1 MSKQTKDT
9 EKNHDLNNRKTQ
21 WHMAVT
27 PAMKLEFMEYSRI
40 LDYIPEH
47 LLNSKALQI
56 DLLIIKKDSD
66 MLIENEIGRIFR
78 HHNIIEYKSPHDKV
92 GINTYFKVHAY
103 ASLYKIGEGKTGYE
117 PEDITITMIRRGKP
131 YKLFNWFTKN
141 GCSVKKV
148 YEGVYYI
155 ESAGFFRTQVIVAKE
170 LDAVNHVWLKAL
182 TDDMDRQ
189 QAEDLIAKSTEMMD
203 RPEAG
208 YVDAV
213 LQIASKANR
222 KLFEAIKKEDRN
234 MYSALVELMQPE
246 IDEAVDKR
254 INEAVNEAV
263 SKAVN
268 EAVSKAVKET
278 WDEATNEVT
287 NEVTA
292 KKNLEAIEKAI
303 RKLNMTVE
311 EACAFM
317 DTTPE
322 QYEIYKDVVKNAKNR
337 EHRK

>member
-1 MSKQTKDT
+1 
-9 EKNHDLNNRKTQ
+9 
-21 WHMAVT
+21 
-27 PAMKLEFMEYSRI
+27 
-40 LDYIPEH
+40 
-47 LLNSKALQI
+47 
-56 DLLIIKKDSD
+56 
-66 MLIENEIGRIFR
+66 
-78 HHNIIEYKSPHDKV
+78 
-92 GINTYFKVHAY
+92 
-103 ASLYKIGEGKTGYE
+103 
-117 PEDITITMIRRGKP
+117 
-131 YKLFNWFTKN
+131 
-141 GCSVKKV
+141 
-148 YEGVYYI
+148 
-155 ESAGFFRTQVIVAKE
+155 
-170 LDAVNHVWLKAL
+170 
-182 TDDMDRQ
+182 MDRQ

-263 SKAVN
+263 SKAV
-268 EAVSKAVKET
+268 KET

-287 NEVTA
+287 SEVTA
-292 KKNLEAIEKAI
+292 KNKLEAINNAI

>member
-1 MSKQTKDT
+1 MPEQTNDM
-9 EKNHDLNNRKTQ
+9 EKNDLNNRKTQ

-27 PAMKLEFMEYSRI
+27 PAIKLEFMEYSQI

-47 LLNSKALQI
+47 LLNTKALQI
-56 DLLIIKKDSD
+56 DLLVIKKDSD
-66 MLIENEIGRIFR
+66 TLIENEIGRIFR
-78 HHNIIEYKSPHDKV
+78 HYNIIEYKSPHDKV
-92 GINTYFKVHAY
+92 DINTYFKVYAY
-103 ASLYKIGEGKTGYE
+103 ASLYKIGEGKTTYE

-131 YKLFNWFTKN
+131 YKLFRWFREN

-148 YEGVYYI
+148 YDGVYYI
-155 ESAGFFRTQVIVAKE
+155 ESAGFFKTQVIVAKE
-170 LDAVNHVWLKAL
+170 LDAVHHIWLKAL

-189 QAEDLIAKSTEMMD
+189 QAENLIAKSTEMID

-213 LQIASKANR
+213 LQIVSKANR
-222 KLFEAIKKEDRN
+222 KLFEVIKKEERN

-268 EAVSKAVKET
+268 EAVKKT

-287 NEVTA
+287 SKVTA
-292 KKNLEAIEKAI
+292 KNKLEAIENLIK
-303 RKLNMTVE
+303 KLNMTKE

-317 DTTPE
+317 DTTLE
-322 QYEIYKDVVKNAKNR
+322 QYEIYKQVVKNAKNR
-337 EHRK
+337 EHKK